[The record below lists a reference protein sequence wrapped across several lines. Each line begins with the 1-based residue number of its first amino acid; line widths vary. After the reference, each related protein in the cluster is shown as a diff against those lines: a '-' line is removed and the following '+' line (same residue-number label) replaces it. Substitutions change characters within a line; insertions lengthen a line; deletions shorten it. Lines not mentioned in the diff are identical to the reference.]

1 MATTHYDF
9 PTING
14 ADAIDGVNAI
24 NGLANAVDTALFT
37 VDSAL
42 GTAET
47 SIAQAIADAASAS
60 TAATAAST
68 NAATAQASAIAAQ
81 NSATAA
87 VNTAN
92 ATATALN
99 TFEQLFNLSPVSVSS
114 GIAATGF
121 NYSLTLAQDTTG
133 SIYKFYGH
141 FIKAA
146 GTAGSVT
153 RVAIPGGTGDYTYG
167 VATGLMLNQASST
180 AYQVVPAGFR
190 AQTTSAGA
198 VSSLT
203 GCPFAVGTDGQIYI
217 ATQSS
222 SSGSIS
228 TSDRNAWYF
237 FPCIYFNTSF
247 GDVGE

>member
-1 MATTHYDF
+1 MSTTHYEF

-14 ADAIDGVNAI
+14 TDAINGVDAI
-24 NGLANAVDTALFT
+24 NGLANAVDTALYA
-37 VDSAL
+37 VDSTVSGQSTDIATAL
-42 GTAET
+42 SNA
-47 SIAQAIADAASAS
+47 AAASS
-60 TAATAAST
+60 AATAAST
-68 NAATAQASAIAAQ
+68 NAAAAQATA
-81 NSATAA
+81 NSA
-87 VNTAN
+87 VNTAGAAN
-92 ATATALN
+92 TTADNTASALN
-99 TFEQLFNLSPVSVSS
+99 AFEQLFNLSPVSVSS
-114 GIAATGF
+114 GISATGF
-121 NYSLTLAQDTTG
+121 TYSLTLAQDTTG

-141 FIKAA
+141 FVNAA

-167 VATGLMLNQASST
+167 VATGLTLNQAPST

-190 AQTTSAGA
+190 AQTSSAGA

-203 GCPFAVGTDGQIYI
+203 GCSFAVGTNGQIYI

-228 TSDRNAWYF
+228 TSDRNAFYF

-247 GDVGE
+247 GDDGE